1 MMTSE
6 PNWFVK
12 TDDGKVY
19 GPADV
24 AKLVEWAK
32 DGRIESTS
40 LISHDRIKWSPA
52 PLMKELEMNWI
63 VETELGKLFGPLNHE
78 VVSRLINDKTIPASA
93 RIYRLYDGNEEHGAL
108 AVVEPRRVAAPRSGA
123 FFRGANREQLS
134 ALEAAVRRELAA
146 AQNRG
151 VIVNLFGGKK
161 K

>member
-1 MMTSE
+1 MTSE

-32 DGRIESTS
+32 EGRIESTS
-40 LISHDRIKWSPA
+40 LVSRDRIKWSPA

-63 VETELGKLFGPLNHE
+63 VETELGKLFGPLNHA
-78 VVSRLINDKTIPASA
+78 VVSKLINDKTIPASA
-93 RIYRLYDGNEEHGAL
+93 RIYRLYDGGEERGAL
-108 AVVEPRRVAAPRSGA
+108 MVVEPQCVAKPRSGA
-123 FFRGANREQLS
+123 LFRGANREQLS
-134 ALEAAVRRELAA
+134 ALELAVRCELAA
-146 AQNRG
+146 AQRRG
-151 VIVNLFGGKK
+151 MVVNLFGDKK